1 MSKTN
6 KLISRQ
12 QAISLLDVSEEFLVS
27 LEREEIVVWQ
37 GGYTST
43 TLETIRICHSL
54 HIELGVNLAGVEVAL
69 GLLDRI
75 HADRRQF
82 KQVLGQLKKELEDTG
97 AA

>member
-1 MSKTN
+1 MSRTN

-12 QAISLLDVSEEFLVS
+12 QVIALLDVSEEFLVS

-43 TLETIRICHSL
+43 TLETIRVCHSL

-69 GLLDRI
+69 GLLDTI
-75 HADRRQF
+75 HADRSQF
-82 KQVLGQLKKELEDTG
+82 RQVLGQLRKEREDTG
-97 AA
+97 SR